1 MSVSRVCHWLIGAAL
16 WLAMA
21 APVGAATVTLAWD
34 PNPEPSV
41 TNYNVFVRTEFE
53 TFGAGIPVGNRTTW
67 TFTGL
72 QQGSQLYFAVQAES
86 PSGLSGLSQIGYVTP
101 LTNLPGSEP
110 SRSDFNMDGKF
121 DLLWQN
127 QLTGQL
133 LAWHMNGAAVLGSRS
148 LTPGAVGL
156 DWKLRGSGDF
166 NGDGKPDLVWQNV
179 TTGDVVFYLMDGTTA
194 FASGS
199 FTPNRVDPTWQIAS
213 VRDIDRDGNPDIL
226 WNKMDTG
233 QVLAWYMNG
242 TTMVRQG
249 WINANPLGD
258 TNWQLRGTGDFTGDG
273 QADLVWQHDVTGQP
287 LLWVMNGAFAES
299 SILMSTP
306 GVGEWKIR
314 AIGDANED
322 GWPDLVF
329 QNVLSGGVVIWA
341 MNGTTVFSGPYIS
354 TIDPNWKISAPR

>member
-1 MSVSRVCHWLIGAAL
+1 M
-16 WLAMA
+16 
-21 APVGAATVTLAWD
+21 
-34 PNPEPSV
+34 
-41 TNYNVFVRTEFE
+41 
-53 TFGAGIPVGNRTTW
+53 
-67 TFTGL
+67 
-72 QQGSQLYFAVQAES
+72 
-86 PSGLSGLSQIGYVTP
+86 
-101 LTNLPGSEP
+101 
-110 SRSDFNMDGKF
+110 
-121 DLLWQN
+121 
-127 QLTGQL
+127 
-133 LAWHMNGAAVLGSRS
+133 
-148 LTPGAVGL
+148 
-156 DWKLRGSGDF
+156 
-166 NGDGKPDLVWQNV
+166 
-179 TTGDVVFYLMDGTTA
+179 
-194 FASGS
+194 
-199 FTPNRVDPTWQIAS
+199 
-213 VRDIDRDGNPDIL
+213 RDIDRDGNPDIL